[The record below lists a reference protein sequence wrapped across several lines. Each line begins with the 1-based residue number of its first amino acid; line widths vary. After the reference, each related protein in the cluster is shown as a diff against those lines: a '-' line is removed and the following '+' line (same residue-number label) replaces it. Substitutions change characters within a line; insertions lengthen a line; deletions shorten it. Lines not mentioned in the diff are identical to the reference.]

1 MVVMK
6 CIIIHFA
13 WATSW
18 MKIVCGIVMLVER
31 AVKMASG
38 TVNVAIH
45 VPMVL
50 RCHVNI
56 VVKNHLLRQEVY
68 RFIGFWGGG
77 LNDYKNLYQN
87 LSRRMTNELKK
98 FTLSGLL

>member
-50 RCHVNI
+50 RCHVSI

-68 RFIGFWGGG
+68 RFFWVGV
-77 LNDYKNLYQN
+77 
-87 LSRRMTNELKK
+87 
-98 FTLSGLL
+98 